1 MLGKIFIKDLLVR
14 CHIGINDEEKQ
25 EPQDIMVNVEITADV
40 ASSIAYDDL
49 SKAVDYRPVY
59 THILEI
65 AKTSR
70 FNLIETLADTIA
82 DYAMVF
88 NPIVQSVIVKI
99 EKPHRFD
106 FLQSV
111 GVEVTHSRE

>member
-14 CHIGINDEEKQ
+14 CHIGINDQEKQ
-25 EPQDIMVNVEITADV
+25 EPQDILVNVEITADI

-49 SKAVDYRPVY
+49 NKTVNYRPVY
-59 THILEI
+59 KHILEL

-70 FNLIETLADTIA
+70 FNLIETLGDNIA
-82 DYAMVF
+82 DFAMRF
-88 NPIVQSVIVKI
+88 NPIVKSVNVKI
-99 EKPHRFD
+99 EKTHRFD

-111 GVEVTHSRE
+111 GIEITHAR